1 MNKNL
6 SALLL
11 FLVGTLLFIS
21 CQKELNFSTS
31 SILTP
36 GTGGG
41 SAKYK
46 FVGGTSSCAGALI
59 AGTYN
64 AGTALT
70 NQNTITLKVT
80 VDSIG
85 SYALATANINGVIF
99 SGAGNFTSTGPQSII
114 LQGSGTPVTA
124 GSFNFIPGAAG
135 CSFSISFTAKS
146 TGVAQFTLNG
156 APDSCIAP
164 VVSGTYRVGTVINAT
179 NTVVIKVSVT
189 TPGTYTVS
197 SNAVN
202 GILFS
207 GSGTFIANG
216 QQSITL
222 TGSGLPLK
230 SGTFTFTPGTYG
242 CKFTVYFTE

>member
-6 SALLL
+6 SLLLL
-11 FLVGTLLFIS
+11 FLVGTLLFTS
-21 CQKELNFSTS
+21 CQKELNFASTNL
-31 SILTP
+31 LTP

-41 SAKYK
+41 TAKFK
-46 FVGGTSSCAGALI
+46 FAGGTSSCTGALI
-59 AGTYN
+59 SGIYN
-64 AGTALT
+64 AGTSLT

-99 SGAGNFTSTGPQSII
+99 SGSGNFTSTGIQSVI
-114 LQGSGTPVTA
+114 LTGSGTPVTA

-135 CSFSISFTAKS
+135 CAFSITFTAKS

-164 VVSGTYRVGTVINAT
+164 IVSGSYIVGTALNAT
-179 NTVVIKVSVT
+179 NTVVVKVSVT
-189 TPGTYTVS
+189 TSGTYSIS

-202 GILFS
+202 GVLFS
-207 GSGTFIANG
+207 GTGKFTSNG
-216 QQSITL
+216 VQSIAL
-222 TGSGLPLK
+222 TGSGQPLK

-242 CKFTVYFTE
+242 CKFAVNFTE